1 MFFDCGSEWSGDQ
14 VTAVFSLELTPRRG
28 LGHLPIKEKFVH
40 VLANKRGV
48 CIYSGQSE
56 KKSLYMF
63 KKVDQL
69 NSSLNHQVS
78 HRNNRNRLF

>member
-1 MFFDCGSEWSGDQ
+1 MSKKSKTYKSKFLIS
-14 VTAVFSLELTPRRG
+14 TANRKPNHSNL
-28 LGHLPIKEKFVH
+28 
-40 VLANKRGV
+40 
-48 CIYSGQSE
+48 